1 MWTRQEL
8 KNSAKSAL
16 KGRYWW
22 AVLVS
27 AIFGIVNTMGLNSL
41 SGNAALPISGILN
54 ADRLKSAS
62 GQLPDGT
69 TVTLKGMFET
79 IIGQSHAD
87 DAVQMVIATIVIIL
101 SIYLLAIVIIF
112 LIKALIQIFFVNPV
126 MVAKNVYYVNNRN
139 NMGRVRDLVTSFTRG
154 SYSSIVK
161 TMFMRDLY
169 VGLWSLL
176 FIIPGIIKYYSYF
189 MVPYIVAENPSIS
202 VARAFEISK
211 KTMHGQKWKLFVLQ
225 LSFLGWILLGSIVFF
240 GAGLIFLEP
249 YMEATYVEFYETMKE
264 KALKEST
271 LLPGELPVI
280 TTEDIADAKVIGEE

>member
-8 KNSAKSAL
+8 KKSAKSAL

-27 AIFGIVNTMGLNSL
+27 AIFGIVNAMGLNSL
-41 SGNAALPISGILN
+41 SGNAALPVSGILN
-54 ADRLKSAS
+54 ADRLKNAS

-69 TVTLKGMFET
+69 QVSLKSMFET

-112 LIKALIQIFFVNPV
+112 LIKTLIQIFLVNPV

-211 KTMHGQKWKLFVLQ
+211 KTMRGQKWKLFVLQ
-225 LSFLGWILLGSIVFF
+225 LSFLGWVLLGSLIFF

-249 YMEATYVEFYETMKE
+249 YMEATYVEFYEVMKE